1 MKYLID
7 EHRKGSE
14 ADGIWKY
21 RRGI

>member
-1 MKYLID
+1 MKYLIE